1 MDSTKPGS
9 NIQLFEGQQIRW
21 TWDDQTEQWLFSVHD
36 VVQVLTDSA
45 DVKQYIKKMRARD
58 PELNSSWGTLCTLT
72 ALQAADGKKYR
83 TTAAPVSGILRI
95 IQSIPSP
102 KAEPLKLWLAKTG
115 AERIAED
122 EDPEIAITRARESYL
137 RKGYA
142 PEWIDQRIMGIRV
155 RNELTDQWKEHG
167 VTDSRQY
174 SSLTQ
179 AVHKGTFGIT
189 PKEHKA
195 TKGLKH
201 QNLRDNMT
209 TLETVLTM
217 LGEATTAE
225 LTKTQNPDGFKE
237 NYRIAQ
243 QGGSIAGETRK
254 HIEKLTGRPVVSSLN
269 ANSLIH
275 GEDDAPAIAT
285 TLGKKPT

>member
-1 MDSTKPGS
+1 MHLVDERLLQHP
-9 NIQLFEGQQIRW
+9 
-21 TWDDQTEQWLFSVHD
+21 
-36 VVQVLTDSA
+36 
-45 DVKQYIKKMRARD
+45 
-58 PELNSSWGTLCTLT
+58 LT

-83 TTAAPVSGILRI
+83 TTAAPVSGL
-95 IQSIPSP
+95 
-102 KAEPLKLWLAKTG
+102 L
-115 AERIAED
+115 
-122 EDPEIAITRARESYL
+122 
-137 RKGYA
+137 
-142 PEWIDQRIMGIRV
+142 RIMGIRV
-155 RNELTDQWKEHG
+155 KNELTDQWKEHG

-195 TKGLKH
+195 TKGLKR

-217 LGEATTAE
+217 LGETTTAE

-269 ANSLIH
+269 ANGLFH
-275 GEDDAPAIAT
+275 GEDNAPAIAT
-285 TLGKKPT
+285 TLA